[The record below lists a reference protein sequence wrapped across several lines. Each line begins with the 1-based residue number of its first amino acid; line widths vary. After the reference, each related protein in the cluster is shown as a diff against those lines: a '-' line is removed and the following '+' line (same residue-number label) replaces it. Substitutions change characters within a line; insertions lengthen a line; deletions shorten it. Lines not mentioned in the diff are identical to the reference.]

1 MKTNYYKKDTTNYA
15 FYIQTG
21 EMKQIVENIIDPN
34 PTIFED
40 LDSVEVR
47 FNVLIEDND
56 SFLKYHALNKY
67 LNKQITVGIVYPNNI
82 ELKSTFMVETYERRF
97 GSGKGPIITHVFKGF
112 KSR

>member
-15 FYIQTG
+15 FYIQIG

-82 ELKSTFMVETYERRF
+82 ELKSTFMVDTYERRF